1 MTPGPWLRLLALA
14 STAGVAAVVA
24 TGEWGLAHDVV
35 ANITLVLLAAVVLCA
50 RFAHRNRRTL
60 LVASGSAFGLFAL
73 AGLSALAG
81 APTAVHLTLGA
92 AALVASA
99 VAAAVCAR
107 GGEPVPRA
115 AWRDYLT
122 LTKPRIMVLLL
133 LTAAGGMFVGAEG
146 VPPAGLFVAHDG
158 GPRARLRWRQRAEPR
173 PRPRHRRAHAA
184 HRQASCR
191 DGPRARGARPRV
203 RPRALRSLLRRP
215 RELRERARG
224 GPRARRRPLLRPR
237 LHPLAQALDAAEHRH
252 RRRCRRRPSARRL
265 GRGDGEP
272 DAAGALA
279 LPDRVLLDAAPLLGA
294 RAPHPARLR
303 GGARP
308 DAARW

>member
-99 VAAAVCAR
+99 VAAR
-107 GGEPVPRA
+107 
-115 AWRDYLT
+115 
-122 LTKPRIMVLLL
+122 
-133 LTAAGGMFVGAEG
+133 
-146 VPPAGLFVAHDG
+146 
-158 GPRARLRWRQRAEPR
+158 
-173 PRPRHRRAHAA
+173 
-184 HRQASCR
+184 
-191 DGPRARGARPRV
+191 
-203 RPRALRSLLRRP
+203 
-215 RELRERARG
+215 
-224 GPRARRRPLLRPR
+224 
-237 LHPLAQALDAAEHRH
+237 
-252 RRRCRRRPSARRL
+252 
-265 GRGDGEP
+265 
-272 DAAGALA
+272 
-279 LPDRVLLDAAPLLGA
+279 
-294 RAPHPARLR
+294 
-303 GGARP
+303 
-308 DAARW
+308 